1 MSENLHY
8 NAYASH
14 LKEKYG
20 EKVYKLPIHLRS
32 GCPNRD
38 GLIGTGGCDFCAENG
53 TGFELL
59 SEQIPVEKQIAR
71 NMNYIGGKYGAS
83 KFIAY
88 FQNYS
93 NTYMSF
99 DEFKTAMLSAIHPQ
113 IVEYSV
119 STRPDCVGDKH
130 LEYLAQLRRDFNVQI
145 NIELGLQTANYRT
158 LYKINRG
165 HGLASFIDAV
175 MRIHQFEF
183 EICAHVIVNLPGD
196 DKLDVIETAEV
207 LSALRVE
214 QVKLHALYIMKNTKM
229 GSDYEKGLFEIISL
243 EEYVERVIL
252 FLEHLRPDIVVQRI
266 VGRAPEADSLFVNW
280 GMSWWK
286 IRDLIHNKM
295 EQQQRYQGSKWALAL
310 DF

>member
-1 MSENLHY
+1 MIRNPHY
-8 NAYASH
+8 RGYANH

-20 EKVYKLPIHLRS
+20 EKVYKLPIHLNS

-38 GLIGTGGCDFCAENG
+38 GLLGTGGCDFCAENG

-59 SEQIPVEKQIAR
+59 SEQIPVEEQISR
-71 NMNYIGGKYGAS
+71 NMHYIGGKYGAS

-93 NTYMSF
+93 NTYISF
-99 DEFKTAMLSAIHPQ
+99 DEFKSAMVSAIHPQ

-119 STRPDCVGDKH
+119 STRPDCVHEKH
-130 LEYLAQLRRDFNVQI
+130 LEYLAQLRRDHKVQI
-145 NIELGLQTANYRT
+145 NFELGLQTANYRT
-158 LYKINRG
+158 LYRINRG

-175 MRIHQFEF
+175 LRIRQFDF
-183 EICAHVIVNLPGD
+183 EICAHVILNLPGD
-196 DKLDVIETAEV
+196 DTLDVIETAEV

-229 GSDYEKGLFEIISL
+229 GNDYEKGLIQIISL
-243 EEYVERVIL
+243 EQYVERVVL
-252 FLEHLRPDIVVQRI
+252 FLEHLRPDVVVQRI
-266 VGRAPEADSLFVNW
+266 IGRAPEVDSLFVNW

-295 EQQQRYQGSKWALAL
+295 EEQQRYQGSKWGSGL